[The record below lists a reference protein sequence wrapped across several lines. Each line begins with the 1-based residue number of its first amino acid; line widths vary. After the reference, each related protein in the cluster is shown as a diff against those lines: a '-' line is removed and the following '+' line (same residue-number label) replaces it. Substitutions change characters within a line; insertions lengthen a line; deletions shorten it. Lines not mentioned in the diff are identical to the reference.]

1 LGYLIKHFV
10 SPLNWREDRKLSSL
24 QNEDARR
31 KELEILRILSEYD
44 RPVGSTVIQ
53 RALQKRGFFLS
64 ERTIRYHLQLLESR
78 GLTKGHSRDGRTL
91 TKEGLTELG
100 NALAYQRVGFVLT
113 DFLSMAFKATY
124 DPRSENGNV
133 VANVS
138 FVEKT
143 FRKDAL
149 AIVKD
154 LRRDNLL
161 PAPYIKI
168 LDEGEEYLN
177 ISVPKEKIAL
187 FTVCNLTIDG
197 VLMHAGIP
205 LIMTYGG
212 LVQFLNK
219 RPVRFTELIAY
230 DGTTI
235 PPLEVFVYREMTSIN
250 NVLKTG
256 SGMVPANLREI
267 PAEARSAVQKIID
280 SLAQKGW
287 GGILAFGQPNEPI
300 LGVPVGMDRVGIST
314 IGGLVPSAALNEMGA
329 HVDTFAP
336 HCVMPVEDMERI

>member
-1 LGYLIKHFV
+1 MSFI
-10 SPLNWREDRKLSSL
+10 

-31 KELEILRILSEYD
+31 KEIEILRILSEYD
-44 RPVGSTVIQ
+44 KPVGSTVIQ
-53 RALQKRGFFLS
+53 RELQKRGFFLS
-64 ERTIRYHLQLLESR
+64 ERTIRYHLQLLQTR
-78 GLTKGHSRDGRTL
+78 GLTEGHSRDGRTI
-91 TKEGLTELG
+91 TKEGLAELG

-113 DFLSMAFKATY
+113 DFLSMAFSATY
-124 DPRSENGNV
+124 DPHSEEGNV

-138 FVEKT
+138 FVDKT
-143 FRKDAL
+143 FREDAL
-149 AIVKD
+149 TTVKA

-168 LDEGEEYLN
+168 LNEGEDYLN

-197 VLMHAGIP
+197 VLMHSGIP
-205 LIMTYGG
+205 LLMTYGG

-250 NVLKTG
+250 NVLRTG
-256 SGMVPANLREI
+256 SGTIPANLREI
-267 PAEARSAVQKIID
+267 PAGARTAVQEILS
-280 SLAQKGW
+280 SLGQKGW

-314 IGGLVPSAALNEMGA
+314 IGGLVPSAAIKEMGA

>member
-1 LGYLIKHFV
+1 M
-10 SPLNWREDRKLSSL
+10 SSF
-24 QNEDARR
+24 QTDDTRR
-31 KELEILRILSEYD
+31 KEIEILRILSEYD
-44 RPVGSTVIQ
+44 KPVGSTIIQ
-53 RALQKRGFFLS
+53 RELQKRGFFLS
-64 ERTIRYHLQLLESR
+64 ERTIRYHLQLLQTR
-78 GLTKGHSRDGRTL
+78 GLTEGHSRDGRTI
-91 TKEGLTELG
+91 TKEGLSELG

-113 DFLSMAFKATY
+113 DFLSMAFSATY
-124 DPRSENGNV
+124 NPGSEEGNV

-138 FVEKT
+138 FVDKT
-143 FRKDAL
+143 FREDAL
-149 AIVKD
+149 TIVKA

-168 LDEGEEYLN
+168 LDEGEDYLN
-177 ISVPKEKIAL
+177 ISVPKGKIAL

-205 LIMTYGG
+205 LLMTYGG

-250 NVLKTG
+250 NVLRTG
-256 SGMVPANLREI
+256 SGTIPANLREI
-267 PAEARSAVQKIID
+267 PAGARSAVQEIIK
-280 SLAQKGW
+280 SLGRKGW

-300 LGVPVGMDRVGIST
+300 LGVPIGMDRVGMST
-314 IGGLVPSAALNEMGA
+314 IGGLVPSAAIKEMGA

-336 HCVMPVEDMERI
+336 HCIMPVEDMERI